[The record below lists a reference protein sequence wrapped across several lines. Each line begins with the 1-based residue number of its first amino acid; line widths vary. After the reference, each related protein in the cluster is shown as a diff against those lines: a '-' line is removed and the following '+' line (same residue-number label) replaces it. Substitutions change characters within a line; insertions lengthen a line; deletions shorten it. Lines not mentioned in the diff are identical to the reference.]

1 LRDILTVLAILLVI
15 VLTAALAVPYFVDWD
30 AERGLVE
37 AQLSNLLGQT
47 VKIRGGIDLKL
58 LPTPYL
64 QLADVEVADPAAGTD
79 VRAAELHLEIA
90 LTALMRGEVDFVEA
104 RLVRPQLRLRIENGS
119 LPLPAPA
126 WGLSEQMKFERIS
139 IEDGSVVIDD
149 PATRRTFALQKITL
163 SADARALTG
172 PFNGD
177 GRFEMGG
184 EPTSFRFSTGERE
197 GGRLHFKLIVDE
209 NKIHP
214 RTDLD
219 ASLIFDQRA
228 ASLPSISGVVNL
240 SGHVRGIIPMPW
252 ELTGTLRADLRQATI
267 SSLDLRLGDENHL
280 ASLDGAVKF
289 ELGVKPHVDLNL
301 KAQQIDL
308 DKLLSG
314 EGMPPPMQRLANAL
328 LSLTKSEDL
337 RVSGLPVSLEWSADS
352 VLLGGETLTD
362 AGGAFAV
369 SDQQAA
375 SLRFAA
381 NGPYGSRVAIDG
393 NVETGIAA
401 GFMGRIEASAE
412 DVAPLTEWLAANLP
426 RSMPANV
433 HLPIRSF
440 AVSGTAN
447 ISEVGFVGSDLS
459 LRLNGSTLAGTLAY
473 TKALGPDAAR
483 LFADLSAPTLEL
495 DSLPDLSSLAQQTK
509 DVDLALRVDAD
520 AVKVGGIEQG
530 EIEAGRISLKFDR
543 TGPDAMLENLAVRG
557 LDGAD
562 LTASG
567 EWDGHAGKI
576 AVKLDAER
584 LDGLVGLLRRFVPG
598 PASDFLLAHA
608 EDLSPAHLDLGAEA
622 KISAGKLGLST
633 LSLAGTARQT
643 RVSGKADPDPQNPA
657 DFALSLRFDAQDS
670 MALLHQV
677 GFSTLPL
684 KNIGP
689 GSIEIEARGSRRLD
703 TNISALLAGTN
714 FTFHGSIDPDLTA
727 PHATGRVKL
736 ASSDL
741 SSLMRATTLGLG
753 DFTAR
758 LPADISAAID
768 AGGKGIVL
776 GNLSGTLA
784 GSKIGGNLDYDPDK
798 GVEGALEVDKMSLAA
813 LVALTLGP
821 PQQPKAGA
829 LWSNLTFAAPE
840 LNPPPTN
847 LAMHVTDFD
856 LWPQTSGRDAHF
868 DLALA
873 GSESGSKLG
882 IHHLSMKIGAGSAE
896 ADLILRR
903 NGASAAADGHLR
915 LRDCDFDL
923 PSARGLLSADLD
935 LAGTGESAAALIAEF
950 AGSGTIGFSDL
961 ALPRSDPG
969 ALARVFAAVEDD
981 RLGIDEA
988 EIDRV
993 LLTEFGKQSLSPG
1006 NVNFDAGLAAG
1017 VLRLSERGA
1026 SGARI
1031 EPGVTE
1037 DLQVAL
1043 DLRDLTLD
1051 QESVLSLLAVPKNW
1065 SGALPQVT
1073 LSWRG
1078 SISDPTQSIDAGT
1091 FVNALAARAIA
1102 RESARI
1108 EAQEFDVHEH
1118 AFFVNR
1124 LQAERRRENESL
1136 KAEDD
1141 ARSAA
1146 EFEQLRKAEAA
1157 RTEQKAE
1164 EVNRK
1169 TDEAARNAAPEAPLQ
1184 IGRPM
1189 PIPPRRRTWAAP
1201 AGTTSVPDP
1210 SAAGRY

>member
-1 LRDILTVLAILLVI
+1 MRDILTVLAILLVVI
-15 VLTAALAVPYFVDWD
+15 LTAALAVPYFVDWN
-30 AERGLVE
+30 AERSLVE

-79 VRAAELHLEIA
+79 IRAAELHLEIA

-104 RLVRPQLRLRIENGS
+104 RLVRPRLRLRIENGS

-126 WGLSEQMKFERIS
+126 RGLSEQMKFERIS
-139 IEDGSVVIDD
+139 VEDGSVAIDD
-149 PATRRTFALQKITL
+149 PATGRTFAFQKITL
-163 SADARALTG
+163 AAEARALTG

-184 EPTSFRFSTGERE
+184 EPTAFRFSTGERE
-197 GGRLHFKLIVDE
+197 GDQLHFKLIVDE
-209 NKIHP
+209 NKSHP
-214 RTDLD
+214 RADLD
-219 ASLIFDQRA
+219 ASLIFDQRG

-240 SGHVRGIIPMPW
+240 SGHERGLISLPW
-252 ELTGTLRADLRQATI
+252 QLSGSLRADLRQATI

-280 ASLDGAVKF
+280 ADLNGTARFD
-289 ELGVKPHVDLNL
+289 LGVKPHVDLNL

-308 DKLLSG
+308 DKLLG
-314 EGMPPPMQRLANAL
+314 AEAAPPAMQRLANAL
-328 LSLTKSEDL
+328 TSLTESEDM

-362 AGGAFAV
+362 VGGAFTV

-393 NVETGIAA
+393 NIETGVAA

-412 DVAPLTEWLAANLP
+412 DVPRLTEWLAANLLQ
-426 RSMPANV
+426 SVPANV
-433 HLPIRSF
+433 RLPIRSF

-459 LRLNGSTLAGTLAY
+459 LRVNGSTLAGTLAY

-483 LFADLSAPTLEL
+483 LFADLSAPRLEL

-509 DVDLALRVDAD
+509 DVDLALRLDAE

-530 EIEAGRISLKFDR
+530 EIEAGRIILKFDR
-543 TGPDAMLENLAVRG
+543 TGPDAKLENLAVRG

-576 AVKLDAER
+576 AVKLDADR

-598 PASDFLLAHA
+598 PAADFLVAHA
-608 EDLSPAHLDLGAEA
+608 EDFSPAHLDLGAEA
-622 KISAGKLGLST
+622 RMSGGKLGLSE

-643 RVSGKADPDPQNPA
+643 SVSGKADPDPQNPA

-670 MALLHQV
+670 IGLLHQI

-684 KNIGP
+684 KNIGR
-689 GSIEIEARGSRRLD
+689 GSIEVTARGSRRLD

-714 FTFHGSIDPDLTA
+714 FTFHGSVDPDLTG
-727 PHATGRVKL
+727 PRATGMVKF
-736 ASSDL
+736 ASPDL
-741 SSLMRATTLGLG
+741 SNLMRATTLGLA
-753 DFTAR
+753 DFTTR

-768 AGGKGIVL
+768 ASGNGVAL
-776 GNLSGTLA
+776 SNLSGTLA
-784 GSKIGGNLDYDPDK
+784 GSKIRGILAYDADK
-798 GVEGALEVDKMSLAA
+798 GVEGALDVDKMSLAA
-813 LVALTLGP
+813 VLALTLGP

-829 LWSNLTFAAPE
+829 LWSDLTFAAPE

-847 LAMHVTDFD
+847 LAMHVVNFD

-868 DLALA
+868 DLAIA
-873 GSESGSKLG
+873 GSEAGSELG
-882 IHHLSMKIGAGSAE
+882 IHHLSMKISAGSAE

-903 NGASAAADGHLR
+903 NGTSAAADGHLR

-923 PSARGLLSADLD
+923 PSARGLLTADLD
-935 LAGTGESAAALIAEF
+935 LAGTGESAAALIAGF
-950 AGSGTIGFSDL
+950 AGSGTIGIGDL
-961 ALPRSDPG
+961 VLPRSDPG
-969 ALARVFAAVEDD
+969 ALGRVFAAVEDD

-993 LLTEFGKQSLSPG
+993 LLSEFGKRSLSLG
-1006 NVNFDAGLAAG
+1006 EVDFGAGLAAG
-1017 VLRLSERGA
+1017 VLRLSEKDVAGA
-1026 SGARI
+1026 KI

-1051 QESVLSLLAVPKNW
+1051 QQSVLSLLAVPKNW

-1073 LSWRG
+1073 LSWSG
-1078 SISDPTQSIDAGT
+1078 SISEPMQSLDAAT

-1108 EAQEFDVHEH
+1108 QAQEFDVHEH
-1118 AFFVNR
+1118 AFFVSR
-1124 LQAERRRENESL
+1124 LQSERQRESERL
-1136 KAEDD
+1136 KAEEDL
-1141 ARSAA
+1141 RSAA
-1146 EFEQLRKAEAA
+1146 ESEQLRNAEAA

-1169 TDEAARNAAPEAPLQ
+1169 TDDAARNAAPQAPLQ
-1184 IGRPM
+1184 IA
-1189 PIPPRRRTWAAP
+1189 PRHPLWAAP
-1201 AGTTSVPDP
+1201 AGTTPFPDP